1 MAAPEDSL
9 PDYETFARHAGETG
23 RLIAGDVQ
31 RDGRIAEV
39 GALNRQPG
47 QARQPFS
54 LVVVAEGEALPQQT
68 LTLEHEALGE
78 LQLFLVPVGP
88 RDGGMA
94 YEAVFT

>member
-1 MAAPEDSL
+1 MTAPDDPL
-9 PDYETFARHAGETG
+9 PDYETFARHAGDRV
-23 RLIAGDVQ
+23 RLVAGDVH

-39 GALNRQPG
+39 DALNRQPG
-47 QARQPFS
+47 QERQPFS
-54 LVVVAEGEALPQQT
+54 LVVVAEGDALPQQT

-88 RDGGMA
+88 RDGGVA